1 MYLVKCKEK
10 KRRKKNRISSNTN
23 TDTKTQRELLNL
35 LGQCIVWRNRENQQ
49 GVELIR
55 CLQRRHF
62 SSLFI
67 YVGHHACS
75 RSIDCNREHTQLSQ
89 SVGETKYRWN
99 HVALTLESVQNVLQ
113 CDHKGRFC
121 SLYECFLKFSG
132 LTVLVMCMS
141 WRNNYKFPVVAVV
154 FDALFLKF
162 LHLYFTWFE
171 DTLALRAW
179 FHKTNFLFVT
189 GRHWNFMSP
198 VLLDSFSPD
207 IVLIFFYSAKT
218 KISSRN

>member
-75 RSIDCNREHTQLSQ
+75 RSIDCNRKHTQLSQ
-89 SVGETKYRWN
+89 SVGETKCRWN
-99 HVALTLESVQNVLQ
+99 NVALTLESVQNVLQ

-121 SLYECFLKFSG
+121 SEKLLIWMFPDVMWFDSTCYVYELTKQLQISG
-132 LTVLVMCMS
+132 CCCCLWRSFFKISPFVFYVIRRYSGSACMVS
-141 WRNNYKFPVVAVV
+141 QNKFPLC
-154 FDALFLKF
+154 D
-162 LHLYFTWFE
+162 WQ
-171 DTLALRAW
+171 TLE
-179 FHKTNFLFVT
+179 
-189 GRHWNFMSP
+189 
-198 VLLDSFSPD
+198 
-207 IVLIFFYSAKT
+207 FYLPGA
-218 KISSRN
+218 IG